1 MAVVALGGAAA
12 MYEIGSTLIVAVSAL
27 YTAATGIE
35 TAKNTAELLLG
46 TNDLGPSMLHLS
58 YTTIKA
64 PEVIAKVIKITLNA
78 AEEFARTNTT
88 SFAKQEFTDFCGN
101 IFLYTNQRLLSAQG
115 TDQILNSRL
124 EQCGI
129 VFDQFMTAPR
139 LQSIQGLLNYVP
151 VYPNLDFVKHLPPEH
166 IEWANNFY
174 SEAARL
180 SNKNGLSFGTSAFSN
195 FQSRAYYQSPNPYSI
210 TDPFLILKIATLI
223 IILIPLILYSIPYIV
238 PAVKTLVDSIR
249 YGTFYVTYVKRYVDA
264 FKLRLFPK
272 LKEFVNETQ
281 LVAKNGDVETAMKEI
296 KKDKKHLRSPT
307 RKRSLSR
314 KRRHIS
320 ALSSAS
326 ALSLPKWDYSRR
338 VLIEDDEGN
347 AKQSLKIRWNR
358 GDDISFVVN
367 NFLKM
372 HKLSV
377 DNFEN
382 VYNFVVKNTQ

>member
-27 YTAATGIE
+27 YTAANGIE
-35 TAKNTAELLLG
+35 TAKNTAELFLG
-46 TNDLGPSMLHLS
+46 TNDLRPSMLHLS

-88 SFAKQEFTDFCGN
+88 SFAKQEFTDLCGN

-115 TDQILNSRL
+115 NTNQILNSRL

-151 VYPNLDFVKHLPPEH
+151 LYPNQDFVKHLPPEH
-166 IEWANNFY
+166 IEWANIFY
-174 SEAARL
+174 SEAARPL
-180 SNKNGLSFGTSAFSN
+180 NKNGLSFGSSAFSN

-264 FKLRLFPK
+264 FKIRLFPK
-272 LKEFVNETQ
+272 LKEFVHETQ
-281 LVAKNGDVETAMKEI
+281 LVAENGDVETAMKEI
-296 KKDKKHLRSPT
+296 KKDNKHLRSPT

-320 ALSSAS
+320 ALSSS
-326 ALSLPKWDYSRR
+326 SLPKWDYSRK

-347 AKQSLKIRWNR
+347 AKQSLTIRWNR

-372 HKLSV
+372 HKLSE
-377 DNFEN
+377 DNFQN
-382 VYNFVVKNTQ
+382 VYNFVVKST